1 MDLEKPEKVQRT
13 VSRRKVS
20 ASELK
25 TGLVRLERDSFSSY
39 RQHYRHGT
47 KSNNTLGSRLEK
59 LARIIPHGTAF
70 IQRNRRVT
78 WEEFD
83 QQVNTLANGL
93 LDLGINKGERV
104 GIVGF
109 NSIEW
114 MVANFAIAKVG
125 AVSFF
130 LDPRLTLGEIA
141 YVIKDADAVAVI
153 AEGLYASTIARVTE
167 GMVSL
172 RYLIVYDVGRVP
184 QLVPPGAIIYDD
196 LMTSHPATKPRLSYE
211 VTNEDFAHLE
221 YSLGNEGY
229 YVGAVW
235 DYERLTK
242 SLMMMIL
249 SGYLP
254 IVDREQKGAAIDLHG
269 AMFTLPR
276 FRGLL
281 RSGRGIFGSALWR
294 KFYVKHIG
302 ILMGTR
308 FRIKSARRFGKEG
321 YKVLPVCPL
330 FSEACYNPTL
340 GNILVDGSCTVF
352 LPTPS
357 LFDVQEF
364 CRIVEKEKVNMAVIS
379 GDAFAIPVVEELRRM
394 EKEGRRYDLSSLGI
408 MLSTRVT
415 WTPHL
420 KKELL
425 ELIPSVIIVDGYGA
439 RGSGAAY
446 VCVNCSGD
454 EEITPMQIKVGR
466 EGVYAFQAPCKV
478 INPETGKEVNPGSE
492 EMGEFLTGGHS
503 ALGFWKNPEETKRA
517 FKVVDGRKYFRAG
530 DLGYVDEEG
539 WFHMTGRRGV
549 DIIESGGKEVYV
561 VGVEEAIR
569 THPKVRDVGI
579 VALPDEGLGE
589 AIAACIQTQ
598 EGQELTEE
606 EVIEYC
612 SQTLADYKVPKHIL
626 FVESIPRA
634 ASGKIE
640 KRMLSEFAQ
649 ARIGKQT

>member
-1 MDLEKPEKVQRT
+1 
-13 VSRRKVS
+13 VS
-20 ASELK
+20 ASELR
-25 TGLVRLERDSFSSY
+25 TGLGRLERDNFSNY

-59 LARIIPHGTAF
+59 LARIIPHGIAF
-70 IQRNRRVT
+70 IQRNRRLT

-83 QQVNTLANGL
+83 QQVNRLANGL

-184 QLVPPGAIIYDD
+184 QLVPSGAVIYDD
-196 LMTSHPATKPRLSYE
+196 LMTRHLSTKPRLSYE

-221 YSLGNEGY
+221 YSLGSGGY

-249 SGYLP
+249 SDYLP
-254 IVDREQKGAAIDLHG
+254 IVDREREEGAIDLHG
-269 AMFTLPR
+269 AMFALPGL
-276 FRGLL
+276 RGLL
-281 RSGRGIFGSALWR
+281 RSGRGIFGSSTWK

-302 ILMGTR
+302 MLMGTT
-308 FRIKSARRFGKEG
+308 FRIKLARRFRKEG
-321 YKVLPVCPL
+321 YKVFPACPL
-330 FSEACYNPTL
+330 FFEACYNPTL
-340 GNILVDGSCTVF
+340 GSILVDGSCTVF
-352 LPTPS
+352 VPTPS

-364 CRIVEKEKVNMAVIS
+364 CRIVEKEKVNMAVIA
-379 GDAFAIPVVEELRRM
+379 GDAFAIPVVEELRRL
-394 EKEGRRYDLSSLGI
+394 EGEGRRYDLSSLGI

-439 RGSGAAY
+439 RGSGVAY
-446 VCVNCSGD
+446 VCINSSGD
-454 EEITPMQIKVGR
+454 EEMTPIQIKVDR

-478 INPETGKEVNPGSE
+478 INPETGKEVKPGSGE
-492 EMGEFLTGGHS
+492 TGEFLTGGHS
-503 ALGFWKNPEETKRA
+503 ALGFWKNPEETKRT
-517 FKVVDGRKYFRAG
+517 FRIVEEHKYFCAG
-530 DLGYVDEEG
+530 DLGYIDEGG
-539 WFHMTGRRGV
+539 WFHLTGRRGV
-549 DIIESGGKEVYV
+549 DIIESGGKEVYA
-561 VGVEEAIR
+561 VEVEAVIR
-569 THPKVRDVGI
+569 AHPKVRDVGI
-579 VALPDEGLGE
+579 VALPDEELGE

-598 EGQELTEE
+598 EGQELSKEE
-606 EVIEYC
+606 LIEYC
-612 SQTLADYKVPKHIL
+612 SQRLANYKVPKHIL

-634 ASGKIE
+634 SSGKIE
-640 KRMLSEFAQ
+640 KRMLTEFAQ
-649 ARIGKQT
+649 ARIGRQT

>member
-1 MDLEKPEKVQRT
+1 M
-13 VSRRKVS
+13 S
-20 ASELK
+20 ASELR
-25 TGLVRLERDSFSSY
+25 TGLEKLERDSFSNY

-59 LARIIPHGTAF
+59 LARIIPHGIAF

-83 QQVNTLANGL
+83 QQVNRLANGL

-114 MVANFAIAKVG
+114 MVANFAVAKVG

-130 LDPRLTLGEIA
+130 LDPRLTLGETA
-141 YVIKDADAVAVI
+141 SVIKDADAVAVI

-172 RYLIVYDVGRVP
+172 RCLIVYDVGRVP
-184 QLVPPGAIIYDD
+184 QLVPPGAVIYDD
-196 LMTSHPATKPRLSYE
+196 LMTRYPATKPRLSYE

-221 YSLGNEGY
+221 YSLGSGGY

-235 DYERLTK
+235 DYQRLTK
-242 SLMMMIL
+242 SLVMMLL
-249 SGYLP
+249 SDYLP

-269 AMFTLPR
+269 AMFALPGL
-276 FRGLL
+276 RGLL
-281 RSGRGIFGSALWR
+281 RSGRGIFGSALWK
-294 KFYVKHIG
+294 KFYLKHIG
-302 ILMGTR
+302 ILMGTT
-308 FRIKSARRFGKEG
+308 FRIKLARRFGKGG

-330 FSEACYNPTL
+330 FFEACYNQTL
-340 GNILVDGSCTVF
+340 GSILVDGSCTVF

-439 RGSGAAY
+439 RGSGVAY
-446 VCVNCSGD
+446 VCINCSGD
-454 EEITPMQIKVGR
+454 EEMTPIQIKVDR
-466 EGVYAFQAPCKV
+466 EGVYAFQDPCKV
-478 INPETGKEVNPGSE
+478 INPETGKEVKPGSGE
-492 EMGEFLTGGHS
+492 TGEFLTGGHS

-517 FKVVDGRKYFRAG
+517 FKVVDECKYFCAG
-530 DLGYVDEEG
+530 DLGYVDERG
-539 WFHMTGRRGV
+539 WFHLTGRRGV

-561 VGVEEAIR
+561 VEVEGVIR

-598 EGQELTEE
+598 EGEELIGE

-612 SQTLADYKVPKHIL
+612 SQRLADYKVPKHIL

-640 KRMLSEFAQ
+640 KRMLTEFAQ
-649 ARIGKQT
+649 ARIGEQT

>member
-1 MDLEKPEKVQRT
+1 
-13 VSRRKVS
+13 VS
-20 ASELK
+20 ASELR
-25 TGLVRLERDSFSSY
+25 TGLEKLERDSFSSY
-39 RQHYRHGT
+39 RQRYRHGT

-59 LARIIPHGTAF
+59 LARIIPHGIAF

-83 QQVNTLANGL
+83 RQVNRLANGL

-130 LDPRLTLGEIA
+130 LDPKLTLGEIA

-153 AEGLYASTIARVTE
+153 AEGLYASTVARVTE

-172 RYLIVYDVGRVP
+172 RCLIVYDVGRVP
-184 QLVPPGAIIYDD
+184 QLVPPGAVIYDD
-196 LMTSHPATKPRLSYE
+196 LMIRHPATKPRLSYK

-221 YSLGNEGY
+221 YSLGSSGY

-235 DYERLTK
+235 DYQQLTK
-242 SLMMMIL
+242 SLMMMML
-249 SGYLP
+249 SSYLP
-254 IVDREQKGAAIDLHG
+254 IVDRGQEEAAIDLHG
-269 AMFTLPR
+269 AMFALPGCR
-276 FRGLL
+276 ALL
-281 RSGRGIFGSALWR
+281 RSGRRIFGSPIWKKL
-294 KFYVKHIG
+294 YLKHIG
-302 ILMGTR
+302 ILMGTT

-330 FSEACYNPTL
+330 FFEACYNPTL
-340 GNILVDGSCTVF
+340 GSILVDGSCTVF

-364 CRIVEKEKVNMAVIS
+364 CRIVEKEKVNMVVIS

-394 EKEGRRYDLSSLGI
+394 EREGRRYDFSSLGI
-408 MLSTRVT
+408 MFSTRVT

-439 RGSGAAY
+439 RGSGVAY
-446 VCVNCSGD
+446 VCINCSVD
-454 EEITPMQIKVGR
+454 EEMTPIQIKVDR
-466 EGVYAFQAPCKV
+466 EGVYAFQDPCKV
-478 INPETGKEVNPGSE
+478 INPETGEEVKPGSGE
-492 EMGEFLTGGHS
+492 TGEFLTGGHS
-503 ALGFWKNPEETKRA
+503 ALGFWKDPEETKRA
-517 FKVVDGRKYFRAG
+517 FKVVNGCKYFCVG
-530 DLGYVDEEG
+530 DLGYVDEGG
-539 WFHMTGRRGV
+539 WFHLTGRRGV
-549 DIIESGGKEVYV
+549 DIIETGEKEVYV
-561 VGVEEAIR
+561 VEVEGVIR
-569 THPKVRDVGI
+569 AHPKVRDVGI
-579 VALPDEGLGE
+579 VALPDEELGG

-606 EVIEYC
+606 DVIKYC
-612 SQTLADYKVPKHIL
+612 SQRLVDYKVPKHVL

-634 ASGKIE
+634 TSGKIE
-640 KRMLSEFAQ
+640 KRMLTEFAQ
-649 ARIGKQT
+649 ARVGEQT

>member
-1 MDLEKPEKVQRT
+1 
-13 VSRRKVS
+13 VS
-20 ASELK
+20 ASELR
-25 TGLVRLERDSFSSY
+25 TGLEKLERDSFSNY

-59 LARIIPHGTAF
+59 LARIIPHGIAF

-83 QQVNTLANGL
+83 QQVNRLANGL
-93 LDLGINKGERV
+93 LELGINKGERV

-153 AEGLYASTIARVTE
+153 AEGLYASTIAKVTE

-172 RYLIVYDVGRVP
+172 RCLIVYDVGRVP
-184 QLVPPGAIIYDD
+184 QLVPPGAVIYDD
-196 LMTSHPATKPRLSYE
+196 LMTRHPATKPRLSYK

-221 YSLGNEGY
+221 YSLGSGDY

-235 DYERLTK
+235 DYQRLTK
-242 SLMMMIL
+242 SLMIMML

-254 IVDREQKGAAIDLHG
+254 IVDRGHEEAAIDLHG
-269 AMFTLPR
+269 AMFALPGHR
-276 FRGLL
+276 ALL
-281 RSGRGIFGSALWR
+281 HSGRRIFGSPIWKRL
-294 KFYVKHIG
+294 YLKHIE
-302 ILMGTR
+302 ILMGTT

-330 FSEACYNPTL
+330 FFEACYNPTL
-340 GNILVDGSCTVF
+340 GSILVDGSCTVF
-352 LPTPS
+352 LPTPF
-357 LFDVQEF
+357 LFDVQEV
-364 CRIVEKEKVNMAVIS
+364 CRIVEKEKVNMAVLS

-394 EKEGRRYDLSSLGI
+394 EREGRRYDFSSLGI
-408 MLSTRVT
+408 MFSTRVT

-439 RGSGAAY
+439 RGSGVAY
-446 VCVNCSGD
+446 VCINCSVD
-454 EEITPMQIKVGR
+454 EEMTRIQIKVDR
-466 EGVYAFQAPCKV
+466 EGVYAFQDPCKV
-478 INPETGKEVNPGSE
+478 INPETGEEVKPGSGDT
-492 EMGEFLTGGHS
+492 GEFLTGGHS
-503 ALGFWKNPEETKRA
+503 ALGFWKNPEETKQA
-517 FKVVDGRKYFRAG
+517 FKVVDGCKYFCAG
-530 DLGYVDEEG
+530 DLGYVDERG
-539 WFHMTGRRGV
+539 WFHLTGRKDM
-549 DIIESGGKEVYV
+549 DIIETGGKEVYV
-561 VGVEEAIR
+561 VEVEGVIR
-569 THPKVRDVGI
+569 AHPKVRDVGI
-579 VALPDEGLGE
+579 VALPDEELGE

-598 EGQELTEE
+598 EGQELSEE

-612 SQTLADYKVPKHIL
+612 SQRLADYKVPKHVL

-640 KRMLSEFAQ
+640 KRMLTEFAQ
-649 ARIGKQT
+649 ARVGKQP

>member
-1 MDLEKPEKVQRT
+1 M
-13 VSRRKVS
+13 S
-20 ASELK
+20 ASELR
-25 TGLVRLERDSFSSY
+25 TGLEKLERDSFSNY

-47 KSNNTLGSRLEK
+47 KSNSTLGSRLEK
-59 LARIIPHGTAF
+59 LARIIPHGIAF

-83 QQVNTLANGL
+83 QQVNRLANGL

-172 RYLIVYDVGRVP
+172 RCLIVYDVGRVP
-184 QLVPPGAIIYDD
+184 QLVPPGAVIYDD
-196 LMTSHPATKPRLSYE
+196 LMTRHPATKPRLSYE

-221 YSLGNEGY
+221 YSLGSGGY

-235 DYERLTK
+235 DYQRLTK
-242 SLMMMIL
+242 SLMMMLL
-249 SGYLP
+249 SDYLP
-254 IVDREQKGAAIDLHG
+254 IVDRGQEEAAIDLHG
-269 AMFTLPR
+269 AMFALPGHR
-276 FRGLL
+276 ALL
-281 RSGRGIFGSALWR
+281 HSGRRIFGSPIWR
-294 KFYVKHIG
+294 KLYLKHIEV
-302 ILMGTR
+302 LMGTT
-308 FRIKSARRFGKEG
+308 FRIKLARRFGKEG

-330 FSEACYNPTL
+330 FFEACYNPTL
-340 GNILVDGSCTVF
+340 GSILVDGSCTVF

-394 EKEGRRYDLSSLGI
+394 EREGRRYDFSSLGI
-408 MLSTRVT
+408 MFSTRVT

-425 ELIPSVIIVDGYGA
+425 DLIPSVIIVDGYGA
-439 RGSGAAY
+439 RGSGVAY
-446 VCVNCSGD
+446 VCINCSVD
-454 EEITPMQIKVGR
+454 EEMTPIQIKVDR
-466 EGVYAFQAPCKV
+466 EGVYAFQDPCKV
-478 INPETGKEVNPGSE
+478 INPETGEEVKPGSGE
-492 EMGEFLTGGHS
+492 TGEFLTGGHS
-503 ALGFWKNPEETKRA
+503 ALGFWKNPEETKQA
-517 FKVVDGRKYFRAG
+517 FKVVDECKYFCAG
-530 DLGYVDEEG
+530 DLGYVDERG
-539 WFHMTGRRGV
+539 WFHLTGRRGV

-561 VGVEEAIR
+561 VEVEGVIR

-598 EGQELTEE
+598 EGQELSEE

-612 SQTLADYKVPKHIL
+612 SQRLANYKVPKHIL
-626 FVESIPRA
+626 FVESIPRT

-640 KRMLSEFAQ
+640 KRMLTEFAQ
-649 ARIGKQT
+649 ARVGGQT